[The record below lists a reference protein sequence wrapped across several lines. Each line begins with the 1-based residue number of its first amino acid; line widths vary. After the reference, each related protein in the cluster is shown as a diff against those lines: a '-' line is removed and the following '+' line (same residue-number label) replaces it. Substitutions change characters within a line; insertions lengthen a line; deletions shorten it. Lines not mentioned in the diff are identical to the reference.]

1 MLYVLKGVLDVPNNY
16 FRLIDNVALV
26 WVNEVCRTVLD
37 RYTDPYEQEKLYEM
51 VTNVACS
58 AFKVR
63 HKIFPKDWR
72 VNQFFYGQ
80 PESETHYNE
89 IVDEKKLTILMN
101 ETMVDYNKAN
111 PQEQISVI
119 IFNSIIEKTLKIN
132 RSIQIPFAN
141 TILIADQ
148 GSGANE
154 LCKMAIKLARASDNQ
169 LFANDSEQL
178 EDWRSHFRSIMQRV
192 GLETKSRAV
201 LHLIERDFI
210 EGVLDTVNGLAAH
223 GELF

>member
-1 MLYVLKGVLDVPNNY
+1 M
-16 FRLIDNVALV
+16 DNVALV

-37 RYTDPYEQEKLYEM
+37 RYTDPTEQEKLYDM
-51 VTNVACS
+51 VIEIACL

-72 VNQFFYGQ
+72 ANQFFYGQ
-80 PESETHYNE
+80 PESETTYNE
-89 IVDEKKLTILMN
+89 IIDEKKLTILLN

-141 TILIADQ
+141 TILIAD
-148 GSGANE
+148 
-154 LCKMAIKLARASDNQ
+154 
-169 LFANDSEQL
+169 
-178 EDWRSHFRSIMQRV
+178 
-192 GLETKSRAV
+192 
-201 LHLIERDFI
+201 
-210 EGVLDTVNGLAAH
+210 
-223 GELF
+223 